1 MTFQAG
7 ADQGIND
14 ELDENGIA
22 HNVGL
27 TEAGEKCVNGAA
39 STPMKD
45 LQAACREE
53 RWNDPDYVRED
64 TN

>member
-14 ELDENGIA
+14 ELDENGQEPIG
-22 HNVGL
+22 GL
-27 TEAGEKCVNGAA
+27 TTAGEKCDSGIGSMA
-39 STPMKD
+39 D